1 MHLQRKQLLNCLV
14 HFFFRGFGRL
24 QLTDD
29 IALSYNAV
37 EEVSGWGRGRSWGRS
52 WGRSRGR
59 SCSFCSLGRFGRL
72 TKEEEEEC
80 V

>member
-24 QLTDD
+24 QLTDG
-29 IALSYNAV
+29 ITLSYNAV
-37 EEVSGWGRGRSWGRS
+37 EDVSGWGRGRSWGRS
-52 WGRSRGR
+52 RGWN
-59 SCSFCSLGRFGRL
+59 CSFCSLGRFGRL